1 MNSAFSN
8 NLITLMEQENLKQ
21 KDLAKKIGVT
31 EISMSRYI
39 HGTRK
44 PKYDVVLKICEV
56 LGCSVDYL
64 LSTGKRDKMSKKK
77 IETGAEIECRELFRN
92 ELKQAIKHHCDCINH
107 YVGGCDSPFNYL
119 QIRDV
124 QEKLNDIHEILGIEV
139 EE

>member
-8 NLITLMEQENLKQ
+8 NLITLMERENLKQ

-56 LGCSVDYL
+56 FGCSVDYL
-64 LSTGKRDKMSKKK
+64 LSTGEGDKRSKKK
-77 IETGAEIECRELFRN
+77 IETNAEVEHMELFKD
-92 ELKQAIKHHCDCINH
+92 ELKQAIMHHCNCINH
-107 YVGGCDSPFNYL
+107 YVAGCDSPFGYL